1 MIRVELVKLL
11 RRPRTWVT
19 ILMLNALP
27 TLVAVL
33 LAVTDI
39 GPQPGEGPAFL
50 SAVLTDG
57 TLFPLAALAIVLPLC
72 MPVAVAVV
80 AGDAVAGEATGGT
93 LRYVLTRPVRRTTLL
108 VAKLVSVLAFVLLA
122 VVVVA
127 AVGYVVGRLLLGG
140 GDASGLVT
148 GVSGSS
154 LTSTQLV
161 ERTLMSVVYVS
172 LSMLGVAAMALML
185 STFTDSA
192 IGAALGA
199 LAFLIASTLLL
210 TLDAA
215 QALRPYL
222 PTRYWLAFVL
232 LAVVVVAAVGYV
244 VGRLLL
250 GGGDASTLVTG
261 ISGSSLTSAQLVER
275 TLMSV
280 VYVSLSMLSVAA
292 IALLLSTL
300 TDSPL
305 GAALGALA
313 FLIASTLLLTLDAAS
328 SLQPYLPTRYWLSF
342 VDLFRDPILWRDIV
356 RGVLLQGVYVAVF
369 LGAAWANFTTKDI
382 TS

>member
-1 MIRVELVKLL
+1 VIRVELVKML

-19 ILMLNALP
+19 IALLNALP

-57 TLFPLAALAIVLPLC
+57 TLFPLAALAIVLPLF

-80 AGDAVAGEATGGT
+80 AGDAVAGEAQAGT
-93 LRYVLTRPVRRTTLL
+93 LRYVLTRPVGRTHLL

-172 LSMLGVAAMALML
+172 LSMLGVAAMALLL
-185 STFTDSA
+185 STFTDA
-192 IGAALGA
+192 
-199 LAFLIASTLLL
+199 
-210 TLDAA
+210 
-215 QALRPYL
+215 
-222 PTRYWLAFVL
+222 
-232 LAVVVVAAVGYV
+232 
-244 VGRLLL
+244 
-250 GGGDASTLVTG
+250 
-261 ISGSSLTSAQLVER
+261 
-275 TLMSV
+275 
-280 VYVSLSMLSVAA
+280 
-292 IALLLSTL
+292 
-300 TDSPL
+300 PL
-305 GAALGALA
+305 GAGLGALA

-328 SLQPYLPTRYWLSF
+328 ALQPYLPTRYWLSF

-369 LGAAWANFTTKDI
+369 LGAAWANFSTKDI